1 MASSHAISQQ
11 VASSGTAAP
20 PVVAVFGLEDAASR
34 WLTLALRES
43 GVVAVR
49 LQPDLGPAAA
59 HSVVAAV
66 DAGVHVVSAR
76 RGMDATFLEYWQ
88 LLAEMGRARYVAVH
102 DLGPVSLDVN
112 EAAAI
117 ASRVLEEDVHP
128 ITMPLLADDE
138 SVIGVLDV
146 VTGEQWFP
154 DGTVEA
160 PRTDFVEA
168 VAAETNVLL
177 DESGGEVMDAVAAGE
192 LAVAVTVESATL
204 AGVGWLAAHLP
215 ERRVPASSVVLPG
228 DDADMPF
235 VGAGDEGLRPG
246 RVLAVLGVE
255 AVELEVTS
263 LADVL
268 SPGLLDLVP
277 AGHVAAA
284 RLEPVP
290 PVGSLLLT
298 R

>member
-1 MASSHAISQQ
+1 M
-11 VASSGTAAP
+11 
-20 PVVAVFGLEDAASR
+20 AVFGLEDATVR
-34 WLTLALRES
+34 WMARALREA
-43 GVVAVR
+43 GAVAFR
-49 LQPDLGPAAA
+49 LQADLSPAAA
-59 HSVVAAV
+59 HSVLAAT
-66 DAGVHVVSAR
+66 DAGVHLASAR
-76 RGMDATFLEYWQ
+76 QGMDATFLEYWQ
-88 LLAEMGRARYVAVH
+88 LLAEMGRARYVGVH
-102 DLGPVSLDVN
+102 DLGPVSLDIN

-117 ASRVLEEDVHP
+117 AGRVLEEDVHP
-128 ITMPLLADDE
+128 MTMPLLDDDE

-154 DGTVEA
+154 DDTVEP
-160 PRTDFVEA
+160 PRADFVEA

-177 DESGGEVMDAVAAGE
+177 DESGGEVMDAVIGGD
-192 LAVAVTVESATL
+192 LAVAVTVESTTR

-215 ERRVPASSVVLPG
+215 LRQVPASGVVLPG
-228 DDADMPF
+228 DDVDMPF
-235 VGAGDEGLRPG
+235 VGAGAEGLG
-246 RVLAVLGVE
+246 RGRALAVHGVE
-255 AVELEVTS
+255 ALEVEVTS

-268 SPGLLDLVP
+268 TPGLLDRVA